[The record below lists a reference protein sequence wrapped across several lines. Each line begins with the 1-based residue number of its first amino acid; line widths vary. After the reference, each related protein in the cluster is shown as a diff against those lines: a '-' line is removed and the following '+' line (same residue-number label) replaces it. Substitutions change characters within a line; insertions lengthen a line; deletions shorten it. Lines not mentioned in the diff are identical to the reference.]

1 MKKNHLLAIALLLT
15 ITLFCSGTL
24 FAQWSQSATAIYP
37 TVLTKKV
44 GINTTTPT
52 HALQVNGGL
61 RVENEVSVGGAN
73 SFGVDAPGILGG
85 RFMVAA
91 NGNIGIGLNNPTNGK
106 LQFGNVLG
114 NKITLFDNG
123 NNVAYG
129 FGMNNF
135 NGGNLNAYI
144 PDAVGSRFSIRTNSY
159 NGAEKF
165 IVEANGV
172 TRLGSRLC
180 PGWTG
185 TEGGGW
191 SHIHFKNGTSTT
203 GGIVRASIGNSDAG
217 DAPLRLE
224 SKQLDIVTG
233 GVSRMTVHASGVAIA
248 PQNTTSEGG
257 ELQLAGAGSNP
268 MWIVDAFNDRFRV
281 VSSGAEKLTV
291 LQNGNIGV
299 GTSTPNQKMQV
310 NGGDGISIGFGDG
323 STFEGIGSRR
333 SVGGNRWG
341 LDFYTSGTS
350 KMSITNN
357 GKIGIGISDPAQ
369 MPGSYKLY
377 VADGILTEKVR
388 VSLKNTSD
396 WADYV
401 FAADYKLRSLAEV
414 EAYVKE
420 HKHLP
425 GVPSAEEVQKTGIDM
440 AAMDA
445 KLLEKI
451 EELTLY
457 VIGIQKENEAL
468 RKEIEVIK
476 KDKN

>member
-1 MKKNHLLAIALLLT
+1 MKKNQFFANAILLT
-15 ITLFCSGTL
+15 IALFCSGTL
-24 FAQWSQSATAIYP
+24 SAQWNQSATAIFP
-37 TVLTKKV
+37 TVLSKRV
-44 GINTTTPT
+44 GIGTSTPT
-52 HALQVNGGL
+52 HSLHVNGSF
-61 RVENEVSVGGAN
+61 RVENEVSIGGAN
-73 SFGVDAPGILGG
+73 TFGIDAPGILGG
-85 RFMVAA
+85 RFFVAA
-91 NGNIGIGLNNPTNGK
+91 NGNIGIGVNNPTNGK

-129 FGMNNF
+129 FGINSN

-144 PDAVGSRFSIRTNSY
+144 PDAVGSRFSIRTNSF
-159 NGAEKF
+159 NGTEKF

-191 SHIHFKNGTSTT
+191 SHIHFKNGTSTA

-224 SKQLDIVTG
+224 SKQLDVVTG
-233 GVSRMTVHASGVAIA
+233 GANRMTVSNSGVTIA
-248 PQNTTSEGG
+248 PQNTTNEGG

-268 MWIVDAFNDRFRV
+268 MWIMDAFNNRYRI

-291 LQNGNIGV
+291 LQNGNVGV

-323 STFEGIGSRR
+323 STFEGIGSKRTA
-333 SVGGNRWG
+333 SGNQWG
-341 LDFYTSGTS
+341 LDFYTSGS
-350 KMSITNN
+350 NRMSITNT
-357 GKIGIGISDPAQ
+357 GKVGIGINDPAK
-369 MPGSYKLY
+369 MPGTYRLY
-377 VADGILTEKVR
+377 VADGIMTEKVK
-388 VSLKNTSD
+388 VALKNTGD

-401 FAADYKLRSLAEV
+401 FADDYKLRDLKEV
-414 EAYVKE
+414 EAFVKE
-420 HKHLP
+420 NKHLP

-457 VIGIQKENEAL
+457 VIGIKKENEQL
-468 RKEIEVIK
+468 RKEVEALKNDK
-476 KDKN
+476 K

>member
-1 MKKNHLLAIALLLT
+1 MKKNHLFATVLLLT
-15 ITLFCSGTL
+15 ITLFCAGTL
-24 FAQWSQSATAIYP
+24 SAQWNQSATAIYQ
-37 TVLTKKV
+37 TVLSKKV

-52 HALQVNGGL
+52 HNLHVNGSL
-61 RVENEVSVGGAN
+61 RVENEVSVGGAYA
-73 SFGVDAPGILGG
+73 FGIDAPGILSG
-85 RFMVAA
+85 RFMVDI
-91 NGNIGIGLNNPTNGK
+91 NGNIGIGHNNPTNAK
-106 LQFGNVLG
+106 MQFGNILG

-123 NNVAYG
+123 NNIAYG
-129 FGMNNF
+129 FGMNNS
-135 NGGNLNAYI
+135 NLNAYI
-144 PDAVGSRFSIRTNSY
+144 PDAVGSRFSIRTNNF
-159 NGAEKF
+159 NGTEKF

-191 SHIHFKNGTSTT
+191 SHIHFKNGTSTA

-224 SKQLDIVTG
+224 SKQVDIFTG
-233 GVSRMTVHASGVAIA
+233 GVNRMTVSNSGVTIA
-248 PQNTTSEGG
+248 PQNTTTEGG

-268 MWIVDAFNDRFRV
+268 MWIMDAFNSRFRV

-323 STFEGIGSRR
+323 NTFEGIGSKR
-333 SVGGNRWG
+333 SASGNQWG
-341 LDFYTSGTS
+341 LDFYTGGSS

-357 GKIGIGISDPAQ
+357 GKVGIGINDPAK
-369 MPGSYKLY
+369 MPGTYRLY

-401 FAADYKLRSLAEV
+401 FADDYKLRDLKEV
-414 EAYVKE
+414 EAFVKE
-420 HKHLP
+420 HKYLP

-457 VIGIQKENEAL
+457 VIGIKKENELL
-468 RKEIEVIK
+468 RKELEALKNDK
-476 KDKN
+476 K